1 MLIYIIVTLI
11 ELIVVF
17 SIGFLRGAYKA
28 SDGDIK
34 AYIIFRKRQ
43 GINLEDISKE
53 VVEIIKIKKTL

>member
-1 MLIYIIVTLI
+1 MLIYIILTLI
-11 ELIVVF
+11 ELIAAF

-43 GINLEDISKE
+43 GINWEDISKE
-53 VVEIIKIKKTL
+53 VMEIIKIKKTL